1 MDVAFILKKYPKSSE
16 TFIINQARALIK
28 RGHQVDIYA
37 QERPSD
43 QVSDTEPPVNNVTY
57 LESIS
62 VRDKVTSVLDT
73 QFLSLFHHPEFP
85 IRVLKHGTG
94 AVPQTDLWRRRS
106 DPILKNTD
114 KYDAIHAHYGPVGNA
129 FQFLESEADAPFITS
144 FYGYDASEL
153 LEKNPW
159 RYEILFDSATAI
171 GSLSSDMDEELVENG
186 CPAKKITRFPL
197 PVDTTAFQFSPPST
211 DPNGPAQ
218 LLSACRLVE
227 KKGLR
232 YVLRALKSLDDEHEI
247 RYRIAGDG
255 PLRSDLESQVRES
268 GLSDMVEF
276 LGWKNSEEV
285 AQLMADS
292 DIFVQTSTT
301 SSTGDKE
308 GTPTVLLEAQA
319 RGLPVISTWHA
330 GIPEI
335 IDNCSSGL
343 LVPERDSK
351 AIEAALDHLL
361 SEPSK
366 RKELGRNGY
375 ELVKNQHSFAAV
387 ADVLEHMYQN

>member
-1 MDVAFILKKYPKSSE
+1 
-16 TFIINQARALIK
+16 
-28 RGHQVDIYA
+28 
-37 QERPSD
+37 
-43 QVSDTEPPVNNVTY
+43 
-57 LESIS
+57 
-62 VRDKVTSVLDT
+62 
-73 QFLSLFHHPEFP
+73 
-85 IRVLKHGTG
+85 
-94 AVPQTDLWRRRS
+94 
-106 DPILKNTD
+106 
-114 KYDAIHAHYGPVGNA
+114 
-129 FQFLESEADAPFITS
+129 
-144 FYGYDASEL
+144 
-153 LEKNPW
+153 
-159 RYEILFDSATAI
+159 
-171 GSLSSDMDEELVENG
+171 
-186 CPAKKITRFPL
+186 
-197 PVDTTAFQFSPPST
+197 
-211 DPNGPAQ
+211 
-218 LLSACRLVE
+218 
-227 KKGLR
+227 
-232 YVLRALKSLDDEHEI
+232 VLRALESLDDEHEI

-276 LGWKNSEEV
+276 LGWKNSEGV
-285 AQLMADS
+285 AQLMAES

-351 AIEAALDHLL
+351 AIKAALDHLL

-366 RKELGRNGY
+366 RKELGQNGY
-375 ELVKNQHSFAAV
+375 ELVKNQHSFSAV